1 MEYIIESSKSNVFIY
16 DFRMEDGSWKTSPVG
31 VGYLPQESKVF
42 FYPVDGELLVK
53 KGVTNFQDFLRDWV
67 VYTKILNK
75 EQIAPNELDACNRA
89 NSYYLA
95 YIEKHFGNS
104 QLRNW
109 DKRPPFSKEWNSA
122 AWDMVKT
129 KPEFYN
135 NIKKMLGLGSENVS
149 AL

>member
-1 MEYIIESSKSNVFIY
+1 MGFIKSTFDIVYEFC
-16 DFRMEDGSWKTSPVG
+16 FVTQDGGQVYGPVG
-31 VGYLPQESKVF
+31 VGYLPEKSKVF

-149 AL
+149 TL